1 MRKKTFFLTIFFLLL
16 NTTFGLE
23 ATLLDDGRTL
33 INETYSQE
41 YTSKQGT
48 LWTASFQNFTDITI
62 ILPGQASIKGIQAN
76 YDYSIKYEKNLI
88 VSVVNAGTDS
98 YIQLDYE
105 LKNQT
110 DDSQTITLF
119 ILTLIIIFLTVFFSA
134 KHFSKKN
141 KLDLKQIKKV
151 LNPRQ
156 VMIIETIMKEGG
168 SLNQNKLH
176 RLTKIPKASLSRHVN
191 ELAAK
196 GIIIKEDL
204 GGTNRLIIKK

>member
-1 MRKKTFFLTIFFLLL
+1 MKKIAPLFFLLL
-16 NTTFGLE
+16 LTPVFGFEVDLFE
-23 ATLLDDGRTL
+23 DGRVL
-33 INETYSQE
+33 INGTHSQE

-48 LWTASFQNFTDITI
+48 LWTAGFQNFTDITI
-62 ILPGQASIKGIQAN
+62 NLPGQASIKGIQAN
-76 YDYSIKYEKNLI
+76 YDYSIKYEKNLR

-98 YIQLDYE
+98 FIKIDYE
-105 LKNQT
+105 LKNET
-110 DDSQTITLF
+110 DDSQTMTLF
-119 ILTLIIIFLTVFFSA
+119 IITLIIIFLTAFFSA
-134 KHFSKKN
+134 KHFSEKD
-141 KLDLKQIKKV
+141 KLDLKQVKKV

-156 VMIIETIMKEGG
+156 VRIIETIMKEGG
-168 SLNQNKLH
+168 SLNQNQLH